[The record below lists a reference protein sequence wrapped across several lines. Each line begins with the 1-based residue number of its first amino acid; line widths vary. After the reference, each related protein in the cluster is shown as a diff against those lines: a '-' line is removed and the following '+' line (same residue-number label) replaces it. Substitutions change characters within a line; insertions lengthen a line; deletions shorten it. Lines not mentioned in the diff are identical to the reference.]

1 MGLMSDN
8 EIKEAVKKGE
18 IIIKEFDE
26 HQINPASYDARLGKQ
41 IFKTKKEEGLIDSS
55 KKGIII
61 IEIGEFVLLS
71 TCENFTLPNNI
82 AGQIGLRSHYA
93 RKGLILLSGPQID
106 PGFRGILTLGV
117 YNVGPKIV
125 AIPFLEPFCTIEFHK
140 LNVPATEPYEGEY
153 QNQTTIPTKDIEYFM
168 GARGATLAEVV
179 ETMGNLSNSI
189 NTLESTVKG
198 IKRSL
203 WVIPVIIVVVMTLF
217 GLFQPLW
224 LKYFLG

>member
-8 EIKEAVKKGE
+8 EIEESVKKGE

-26 HQINPASYDARLGKQ
+26 RQINPASYDARLGKQ
-41 IFKTKKEEGLIDSS
+41 IFKTKKEEGIIDSS
-55 KKGIII
+55 KKGIIS

-71 TCENFTLPNNI
+71 TFEGFELPNNI

-140 LNVPATEPYEGEY
+140 LNVPASEPYEGEY

-168 GARGATLAEVV
+168 EAKGATLAEVV
-179 ETMGNLSNSI
+179 ETIGHLSNSI
-189 NTLESTVKG
+189 NTLEATVKG
-198 IKRSL
+198 IRRSL
-203 WVIPVIIVVVMTLF
+203 WVIPLIVIIALTIFGFFQSLWIKYLF
-217 GLFQPLW
+217 G
-224 LKYFLG
+224 